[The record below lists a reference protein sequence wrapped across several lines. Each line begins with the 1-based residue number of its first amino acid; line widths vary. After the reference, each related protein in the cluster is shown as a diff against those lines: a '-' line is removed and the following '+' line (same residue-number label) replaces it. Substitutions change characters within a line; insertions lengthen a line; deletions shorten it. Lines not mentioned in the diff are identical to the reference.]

1 MKKVVWRTPIHALSM
16 PAQAPDL
23 KAAAR
28 SLCVGFCPCAFRLPE
43 KGLTVLRIA
52 ATSQEPSLPQGVAVT
67 IIANADQT
75 GAIPTAK
82 GALPLPA
89 TVFISAVGNPAPAGR
104 CPTKKNRRG
113 QWFDEAL

>member
-52 ATSQEPSLPQGVAVT
+52 ATSLEPSLPQGVAVT

-75 GAIPTAK
+75 GAISTAK
-82 GALPLPA
+82 GGIAAARHGFYKRGREPRSCGALRNKEKPA
-89 TVFISAVGNPAPAGR
+89 WPVV
-104 CPTKKNRRG
+104 
-113 QWFDEAL
+113 